1 MGNIRASTAAV
12 LFTVIALATAFREPA
27 LAQTREQGAT
37 YVSQI
42 DRDLTIRRVAV
53 FPVSDNVDGI
63 YSRPIEKQLTDLV
76 RASHRWD
83 FAEGAPSGQL
93 PSVVEME
100 ENPAEVLKAT
110 QSIDA
115 DAFIV
120 TAVSKGPNGLSIRLD
135 LFLKKDG
142 KLLAQELLRDHPRFE
157 LPEIR
162 ERVNDMYKRLIAR
175 LPYDGLLMSRQQN
188 RVTINLG
195 KSDGLMKDQVVT
207 IIQIIS
213 VTRHPKFNFLV
224 SSEKEILGR
233 VKILKVDDT
242 LSFGAVVSEKE
253 KGAIQ
258 RYSKVSGLSQVNY
271 PEPAALGE
279 DPGGTSDLKARPDSA
294 VTFGKDPI
302 EWLPV
307 RPPSFGQVGMKLGIG
322 SFTESVAMGSVGT
335 FEANS
340 PYYPS
345 IGVNGEIWITPN
357 WTARAELLQGIITTG
372 NPRPSSS
379 PGNLSHSLS
388 RYSME
393 IGYNFLLRD
402 DFFGPKVGISGG
414 FASYRMYVDDSTP
427 QAFTTVNY
435 SGMLIGLSGIFPV
448 DEKKIWYLGGKFDL
462 FLMASL
468 SETPTS
474 SGGSPNSKIN
484 EFSFFGEKKIAE
496 NLRATLALEF
506 ALYNTTFSGAGTRT
520 GPSGAGGATASESA
534 SSLSHYH
541 RVITGGVNYMF

>member
-1 MGNIRASTAAV
+1 
-12 LFTVIALATAFREPA
+12 
-27 LAQTREQGAT
+27 
-37 YVSQI
+37 
-42 DRDLTIRRVAV
+42 
-53 FPVSDNVDGI
+53 
-63 YSRPIEKQLTDLV
+63 V
-76 RASHRWD
+76 RGSHRWD
-83 FAEGAPSGQL
+83 LAEGAPSGQL

-110 QSIDA
+110 QSVDA
-115 DAFIV
+115 DAFV
-120 TAVSKGPNGLSIRLD
+120 VAAVSKGPNGLSIRLN

-142 KLLAQELLRDHPRFE
+142 KLLGQELLREHPRFE
-157 LPEIR
+157 LSEIR
-162 ERVNDMYKRLIAR
+162 DRVNDMYKRLVAR

-195 KSDGLMKDQVVT
+195 KSDGIAKDQVVS
-207 IIQIIS
+207 IVQIIS

-224 SSEKEILGR
+224 SSEKEILGK

-258 RYSKVSGLSQVNY
+258 KFSKVSGLSQVSY
-271 PEPAALGE
+271 AEPAALGE
-279 DPGGTSDLKARPDSA
+279 EGTTGDLKSRPDSA
-294 VTFGKDPI
+294 VTFGKDPV

-307 RPPSFGQVGMKLGIG
+307 RPPSFGQIGMRLGIG

-345 IGVNGEIWITPN
+345 LGVNGEIWLTPN
-357 WTARAELLQGIITTG
+357 WIVRAELLQGILSTG
-372 NPRPSSS
+372 NPRPNSA

-402 DFFGPKVGISGG
+402 DFFGPKVNASVG

-435 SGMLIGLSGIFPV
+435 SGMFISLGGLFPI
-448 DEKKIWYLGGKFDL
+448 DEKKIWFIGGQFDL
-462 FLMASL
+462 FLMANL
-468 SETPTS
+468 SETPTA

-484 EFSFFGEKKIAE
+484 EFSFFGERKIAE
-496 NLRATLALEF
+496 NLRATFGLEF
-506 ALYNTTFSGAGTRT
+506 ALYSSTFSGPGTRT
-520 GPSGAGGATASESA
+520 GPSGAEAA

-541 RVITGGVNYMF
+541 RIITGGVNYMF